1 MEKVKIGVA
10 GLGRLGKIHARNLA
24 FKIPGAELTAACS
37 LLESELA
44 YAKNE
49 LNVQDCYTNYD
60 EMLAKADIQAVAI
73 VTSSGEHCKQLAAAL
88 DAGKHV
94 FCEKPLGITVDE
106 CFAAEKA
113 VEKHPEKVFL
123 LGFMRRF
130 DPSYVYAKAKIE
142 DGAIGEPY
150 LVKATG
156 VDPLKYI
163 EGALKFAKTSGGLF
177 IDMAIHDIDLMRWFL
192 KSDPV
197 SVYAVGS
204 SYGFPQFAE
213 IGDAEAGCA
222 LYKFQNDAMGIIH
235 TGRTA
240 AHGYHIE
247 TEIVGTKGSIRIS
260 PVPQKNLAILY
271 NEQGVVTECVE
282 AFPERFDEAYRSE
295 LQYFID
301 CVLTGKTPEINVYDG
316 TRSTQIAFATT
327 HSFKE
332 GALVHIQYS
341 D

>member
-192 KSDPV
+192 
-197 SVYAVGS
+197 
-204 SYGFPQFAE
+204 
-213 IGDAEAGCA
+213 
-222 LYKFQNDAMGIIH
+222 
-235 TGRTA
+235 
-240 AHGYHIE
+240 
-247 TEIVGTKGSIRIS
+247 
-260 PVPQKNLAILY
+260 
-271 NEQGVVTECVE
+271 
-282 AFPERFDEAYRSE
+282 
-295 LQYFID
+295 
-301 CVLTGKTPEINVYDG
+301 
-316 TRSTQIAFATT
+316 
-327 HSFKE
+327 
-332 GALVHIQYS
+332 
-341 D
+341 